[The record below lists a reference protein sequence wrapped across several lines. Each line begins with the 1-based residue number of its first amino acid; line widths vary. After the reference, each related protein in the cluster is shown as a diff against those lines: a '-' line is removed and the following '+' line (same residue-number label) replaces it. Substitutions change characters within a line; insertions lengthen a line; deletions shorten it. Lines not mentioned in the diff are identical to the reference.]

1 MHAIP
6 LKSLFFPSNL
16 RYYLL
21 PSALICVCTC
31 LTSTE
36 AVGPFLQG
44 LISRAQFAVYN
55 EGLDA
60 VLRVLGVE
68 RPTGEKDTG
77 TLSEDKNGQDNGMA
91 KSNLAGIACC
101 SSFNYIKGS
110 IFRANEY
117 GAVLPP

>member
-6 LKSLFFPSNL
+6 LKSFSFPSNL

-44 LISRAQFAVYN
+44 LISRAQFADV
-55 EGLDA
+55 EMPRSL
-60 VLRVLGVE
+60 LGTNSPNITH
-68 RPTGEKDTG
+68 R
-77 TLSEDKNGQDNGMA
+77 N
-91 KSNLAGIACC
+91 
-101 SSFNYIKGS
+101 
-110 IFRANEY
+110 
-117 GAVLPP
+117 

>member
-1 MHAIP
+1 MAP
-6 LKSLFFPSNL
+6 ALKSNCLNDWFRFEMYEGRFF
-16 RYYLL
+16 R
-21 PSALICVCTC
+21 
-31 LTSTE
+31 
-36 AVGPFLQG
+36 
-44 LISRAQFAVYN
+44 
-55 EGLDA
+55 
-60 VLRVLGVE
+60 
-68 RPTGEKDTG
+68 GEKDTG